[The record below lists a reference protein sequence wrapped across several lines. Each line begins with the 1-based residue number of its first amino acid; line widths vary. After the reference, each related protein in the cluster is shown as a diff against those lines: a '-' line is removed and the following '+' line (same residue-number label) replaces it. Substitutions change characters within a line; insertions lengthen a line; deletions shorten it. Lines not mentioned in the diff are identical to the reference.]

1 MRIEVILLGLF
12 MHNIFALRSIW
23 EELAI
28 SESKTFYNSIV
39 SNLKYHP
46 FQSILQN
53 TATNKTFF
61 IPSENAVQAAIQ
73 NNLFSTNTTLDD
85 LLYSILPTVYDI
97 HSLSSSTK
105 RQYVNTLSTNYS
117 VIILSPPTSSKNTQ
131 VLAGTTVANI
141 TNHTMCSNGIIYY
154 VDQFI
159 TAPLNVI
166 STISSLSELNQ
177 LENIIKAQNLS
188 NIFTSTANQTI
199 FAPIDAAWNAVNGSS
214 IPFGTIIHDLK
225 YHVVNGTYYQQD
237 LRAKNLTLVTTYSSA
252 TIQTEAYAA
261 DGRIAVIGGASAI
274 EVDGGDTNQ
283 RLTIANIVQSDI
295 LTSSGKVI
303 HLIDKILAADPNNVV
318 SLARNSITSNS
329 TRTGKAIDV
338 QKSFSASA
346 TICSRFSLA
355 IVMLAVMLC
364 F

>member
-1 MRIEVILLGLF
+1 MRTAVILLGLF
-12 MHNIFALRSIW
+12 IHNVFALRSLW
-23 EELAI
+23 EELTI
-28 SESKTFYNSIV
+28 SESKTFYNSII

-46 FQSILQN
+46 IQAILQN

-61 IPSENAVQAAIQ
+61 IPSENAVQAAIK
-73 NNLFSTNTTLDD
+73 NNLFSINTTLDD
-85 LLYSILPTVYDI
+85 LLYSILPTAYDI

-105 RQYVNTLSTNYS
+105 RHYVNTLSTNYS
-117 VIILSPPTSSKNTQ
+117 TIILSPPTSSKNIQ

-141 TNHTMCSNGIIYY
+141 TNHTVCSNGIVFH

-159 TAPLNVI
+159 TSPLNVI
-166 STISSLSELNQ
+166 STISSLSQLNQ

-199 FAPIDAAWNAVNGSS
+199 FAPIDAAWNALNGSS

-237 LRAKNLTLVTTYSSA
+237 LLTKNLTLVTTYSSE
-252 TIQTEAYAA
+252 TIQTETYAA
-261 DGRIAVIGGASAI
+261 DGRIMVIGGASSSDN
-274 EVDGGDTNQ
+274 EGGNRDQ
-283 RLTIANIVQSDI
+283 RLTIANIVQCDI

-303 HLIDKILAADPNNVV
+303 HLIDKILAADPINVV
-318 SLARNSITSNS
+318 SLARNNITSNS
-329 TRTGKAIDV
+329 TRIVKTLDA
-338 QKSFSASA
+338 QKSFSTSVAIS
-346 TICSRFSLA
+346 SRFSLA
-355 IVMLAVMLC
+355 LVMLAVILC